1 MKQPIPEAALK
12 KHIAIL
18 GMNGSGKTSVAKSQ
32 IIEPALK
39 AGMRVCNIDPTGVG
53 WGLRLKAD
61 GKTKGFDIYIVGG
74 EHADFPLQRRDG
86 NTWGEIVGTSSD
98 SFVFDTSQM
107 TVEARSQW
115 FTDFAETLLRKNR
128 GPLVFV
134 LDEAHLFAPQ
144 GGARSG
150 GSAPAMLHAT
160 NNLLSLGRSKGLRI
174 TMISQRPAKLH
185 KDSLTQAHTLIAMM
199 VTAPQDRNA
208 VKDWIA
214 DQADDGAGQEVIK
227 SLSGLAPGEGW
238 VWAPREHVLERVKF
252 AWPKTF
258 DSSSAPDSDP
268 DDGPKLTPIDPGAIK
283 GLLEKVA
290 KEKVA
295 NDPAALRARIAQ
307 LEKEAATK
315 VPAAALD
322 GDIIAAAEQHG
333 YERGHADGH
342 LTGISSGR
350 GHIRGVMFDLIHDIE
365 MVVDKHRTEANRL
378 TEMASDAATASEKV
392 RQGIRVTPVAG
403 LIKHDDKITERGQPD
418 LVAVKPKWNEAENM
432 ASRASMFQQMRGTG
446 SLPGPQQ
453 KIVDAIRW
461 WNVLMPG
468 AAPTHAQVAFIAGY
482 SHKSGTWAN
491 YLSLLRTGG
500 MLAPKGDLVLTP
512 EGIAA
517 ANDPAVAPTVEALHR
532 AVLSKLGGPQQRIL
546 EPLLSSYPD
555 KWSHEQLAGTAGYS
569 HKSGTWAN
577 YLSTLRTLDLI
588 EKKGDLRAQAWLF
601 AA

>member
-1 MKQPIPEAALK
+1 VKNPIPEPALK

-53 WGLRLKAD
+53 WGLRLRAD
-61 GKTKGFDIYIVGG
+61 GRTKGFDIYIVGG

-295 NDPAALRARIAQ
+295 NDPAALRAEIAKLKHEMAGLGIDQ
-307 LEKEAATK
+307 TEIQKAF
-315 VPAAALD
+315 
-322 GDIIAAAEQHG
+322 
-333 YERGHADGH
+333 ERGRAEGH

-350 GHIRGVMFDLIHDIE
+350 NHILGVMDE
-365 MVVDKHRTEANRL
+365 MRNDVMGAMDRHMAEANRL
-378 TEMASDAATASEKV
+378 SNKAFNEAQAAPKATT
-392 RQGIRVTPVAG
+392 IRVTPVAG
-403 LIKHDDKITERGQPD
+403 SIKPGDKIIERVQPD
-418 LVAVKPKWNEAENM
+418 RVAVVPKWPEAANLQD
-432 ASRASMFQQMRGTG
+432 RAALFQQMRGTG
-446 SLPGPQQ
+446 TLPGPQQ

-500 MLAPKGDLVLTP
+500 MLAPKGDLVLTA
-512 EGIAA
+512 EGTAA
-517 ANDPAVAPTVEALHR
+517 ANDPAAAPTTEALHR
-532 AVLSKLGGPQQRIL
+532 AVMTKLGGPQQRIL
-546 EPLLSSYPD
+546 DPLLRAYPD
-555 KWSHEQLAGTAGYS
+555 AMTHEGLAGTAGYS

-601 AA
+601 PA

>member
-1 MKQPIPEAALK
+1 MTAKSQPIPDAALK

-32 IIEPALK
+32 IIEPALR
-39 AGMRVCNIDPTGVG
+39 AGQRVCNIDPTGVG

-86 NTWGEIVGTSSD
+86 HTWGEIVGTSSD

-185 KDSLTQAHTLIAMM
+185 KDSLTQAHTMIAMM

-208 VKDWIA
+208 VKDWIS

-227 SLSGLAPGEGW
+227 SLSALAPGEGW

-295 NDPAALRARIAQ
+295 NDPAALRSQIVRLQQEVADLRKDADSNSGPDHAAVAEAEQ
-307 LEKEAATK
+307 RAFERGKAAMVKEAK
-315 VPAAALD
+315 RIGEEALVSGLMD
-322 GDIIAAAEQHG
+322 VKKMVRAVTEQLNVVLDPLNEAISAGIKTAKIAFP
-333 YERGHADGH
+333 DV
-342 LTGISSGR
+342 SKS
-350 GHIRGVMFDLIHDIE
+350 
-365 MVVDKHRTEANRL
+365 VVDKQPTI
-378 TEMASDAATASEKV
+378 K
-392 RQGIRVTPVAG
+392 ITPVNG
-403 LIKHDDKITERGQPD
+403 TLKPTDKITYATPPSG
-418 LVAVKPKWNEAENM
+418 LKLA
-432 ASRASMFQQMRGTG
+432 
-446 SLPGPQQ
+446 GPLQ
-453 KIVDAIRW
+453 KIADAIRW
-461 WNVLMPG
+461 WNVLG
-468 AAPTHAQVAFIAGY
+468 VSAPTHAQVAFIAGY
-482 SHKSGTWAN
+482 SHKSGTWSTH
-491 YLSLLRTGG
+491 LSRLRSEG
-500 MLAPKGDLVLTP
+500 MIEGRGELALTP
-512 EGIAA
+512 AGIAA
-517 ANDPAVAPTVEALHR
+517 SNPPSTPPSGDALRSVVMAKIDAPL
-532 AVLSKLGGPQQRIL
+532 QRIL
-546 EPLLSSYPD
+546 APILRAYPHAM
-555 KWSHEQLAGTAGYS
+555 SHADVAGEAGYS
-569 HKSGTWAN
+569 HSSGTWST
-577 YLSTLRTLDLI
+577 YLSRLRGIDLI
-588 EKKGDLRAQAWLF
+588 EGRGELKAQGWLF
-601 AA
+601 P